1 MPPASLQSQS
11 NMETIRGS
19 IWDKLSCTEWQEA
32 QGRGLLRARECI
44 HLKNAVDCR
53 CMRKHVTIVD
63 SCVHSDVWFRSLLI
77 TLAGYLR
84 CLRKPTPADEAWS
97 FLEWCSATDCSLGV
111 SACARLSSWEGGCN
125 FFQPWAPTR
134 SVFTALSWTSEW
146 QLWKQVNLW
155 QFDTQQYITDLG
167 VWVFTHFCLA
177 GNSLRNWRKVSCKP
191 CPKQGKGKML
201 ALPLCP
207 CREAPNKIKSKK
219 EKGKKKL

>member
-1 MPPASLQSQS
+1 MQIICLNPLRKLESWHKYQGRYFSSSFHLRYHDVHLLCNWKEMPNRVYWTTFPSHCFALHFSVMPPASLQSQS

-111 SACARLSSWEGGCN
+111 SACACLSSWEGGCN

-155 QFDTQQYITDLG
+155 QFDTQQ
-167 VWVFTHFCLA
+167 
-177 GNSLRNWRKVSCKP
+177 
-191 CPKQGKGKML
+191 
-201 ALPLCP
+201 
-207 CREAPNKIKSKK
+207 
-219 EKGKKKL
+219 